1 MKTSLALAEKGLIP
15 RPLIRKGIRS
25 LLKKRLLEQNE
36 RFGADPE
43 RAMHAWVEQMRSGPI
58 ALVPEAANEQHYEVP
73 PRFFELVLGK
83 HRKYSSAYYP
93 TATTSLDEAEA
104 AMLAL
109 TCERAELRD
118 GQDILELGCGWGSLT
133 LFMAKRYPSSRITAV
148 SNSAPQR
155 KTIEA
160 QAAAQGL
167 TNLRVVT
174 ADMNT
179 FEAPGDNSG
188 GNFDRVV
195 SVEMFEHMRNWE
207 ALLAKVARWLR
218 PDGRVFMHVFAHTRF
233 AYPFEVK
240 SDTDWMSQHFFSG
253 GMMPSHDMLD
263 HLDTPFEV
271 GERWAVSGAHY
282 ARTSEDWAKNT
293 DRHRSE
299 IIELFERTY
308 GKGQGRRW
316 LHRWRIFFLSC
327 AELFAWEGGQE
338 WIVSHQRLR
347 LRSGASQ

>member
-15 RPLIRKGIRS
+15 RPLIRKGIRN

-36 RFGADPE
+36 RFGANPE
-43 RAMHAWVEQMRSGPI
+43 RAMREWVEHMRSAPI

-73 PRFFELVLGK
+73 PEFFELVLGRN
-83 HRKYSSAYYP
+83 RKYSSAFYP
-93 TATTSLDEAEA
+93 TKDTTLDDAEE

-109 TCERAELRD
+109 TCERAGLAD

-133 LFMAKRYPSSRITAV
+133 LFMAKRFPGSRITVV

-160 QAAAQGL
+160 RAAALHL
-167 TNLRVVT
+167 TNLKVIT

-179 FEAPGDNSG
+179 FEGPGEDPG
-188 GNFDRVV
+188 GSFDRVV

-207 ALLAKVARWLR
+207 ALLGKVAGWLR
-218 PDGRVFMHVFAHTRF
+218 PDGRVFLHVFAHKQY

-271 GERWAVSGAHY
+271 DERWAVSGEHY
-282 ARTSEDWAKNT
+282 ALTSEDWAKNT
-293 DRHRSE
+293 DRHRAE
-299 IIELFERTY
+299 IIELFEQTY

-327 AELFAWEGGQE
+327 AELFAWDNGQE

-347 LRSGASQ
+347 LRSGAGQ

>member
-15 RPLIRKGIRS
+15 RPLIRKGIRN
-25 LLKKRLLEQNE
+25 LLHKRLQEQNA
-36 RFGADPE
+36 RFGENPE
-43 RAMHAWVEQMRSGPI
+43 REMQKWVQHMRSAPI

-73 PRFFELVLGK
+73 PAFFELVLGP
-83 HRKYSSAYYP
+83 HRKYSSGYYP
-93 TATTSLDEAEA
+93 ESDTTLAEAEQ

-109 TCERAELRD
+109 TCERADLRN

-133 LFMAKRYPSSRITAV
+133 LFMAQRYPSSRITAV

-155 KTIEA
+155 QTILERA
-160 QAAAQGL
+160 KAQGL
-167 TNLRVVT
+167 TNIEVLT

-179 FEAPGDNSG
+179 FEAPGTY
-188 GNFDRVV
+188 DRVV

-207 ALLAKVARWLR
+207 ALLGKVATWLR
-218 PDGRVFMHVFAHTRF
+218 PDGRVFLHVFAHQRF
-233 AYPFEVK
+233 AYPFDVK

-253 GMMPSHDMLD
+253 GMMPSHDLLD

-271 GERWAVSGAHY
+271 DERWAVSGEHY

-293 DRHRSE
+293 DRHRAK
-299 IIELFERTY
+299 IIELFEQTY

-327 AELFAWEGGQE
+327 AELFGWDGGQE

-347 LRSGASQ
+347 LKAEASQ

>member
-15 RPLIRKGIRS
+15 RPLIRKGIRN
-25 LLKKRLLEQNE
+25 LLQKRLQEQNA
-36 RFGADPE
+36 RFGEDPE
-43 RAMHAWVEQMRSGPI
+43 REMQKWVQHMRQAPI

-73 PRFFELVLGK
+73 PEFFELVLGPN
-83 HRKYSSAYYP
+83 RKYSSGYYP
-93 TATTSLDEAEA
+93 NPDTSLGEAEQ

-109 TCERAELRD
+109 TCERAALRN

-133 LFMAKRYPSSRITAV
+133 LFMAQRFPGSQITAV

-155 KTIEA
+155 QTILERA
-160 QAAAQGL
+160 KAQGL
-167 TNLRVVT
+167 TNVEVLT

-179 FEAPGDNSG
+179 FEAPGTY
-188 GNFDRVV
+188 DRVV

-207 ALLAKVARWLR
+207 ALLGKVDTWLR
-218 PDGRVFMHVFAHTRF
+218 PEGRVFLHVFAHQRF

-240 SDTDWMSQHFFSG
+240 SDSDWMSQHFFSG
-253 GMMPSHDMLD
+253 GMMPSHDLLD

-271 GERWAVSGAHY
+271 DERWAVSGEHY

-293 DRHRSE
+293 DRHRAE
-299 IIELFERTY
+299 IIELFEKTY

-327 AELFAWEGGQE
+327 AELFGWDKGQE

-347 LRSGASQ
+347 RKAEAGR

>member
-15 RPLIRKGIRS
+15 RPLIRKGIRN
-25 LLKKRLLEQNE
+25 LLHKRLQEQNA
-36 RFGADPE
+36 RFGENPE
-43 RAMHAWVEQMRSGPI
+43 REMQKWVEHMRSAPI

-73 PRFFELVLGK
+73 PAFFELVLGP
-83 HRKYSSAYYP
+83 HRKYSSGYYP
-93 TATTSLDEAEA
+93 ESDTTLAEAEQ

-109 TCERAELRD
+109 TCERADLRN

-133 LFMAKRYPSSRITAV
+133 LFMAQRYPSSRITAV

-155 KTIEA
+155 QTILERA
-160 QAAAQGL
+160 KAQGL
-167 TNLRVVT
+167 TNIEVLT

-179 FEAPGDNSG
+179 FEAPGT
-188 GNFDRVV
+188 FDRVV

-207 ALLAKVARWLR
+207 ALLGKVATWLR
-218 PDGRVFMHVFAHTRF
+218 PDGRVFLHVFAHQRF
-233 AYPFEVK
+233 AYPFDVK

-253 GMMPSHDMLD
+253 GMMPSHDLLD

-271 GERWAVSGAHY
+271 DERWAVSGEHY

-293 DRHRSE
+293 DRHRAK
-299 IIELFERTY
+299 IIELFEQAY

-316 LHRWRIFFLSC
+316 MHRWRIFFLSC
-327 AELFAWEGGQE
+327 AELFGWDGGQE

-347 LRSGASQ
+347 LKAEASQ

>member
-15 RPLIRKGIRS
+15 RPLIRKGIRN
-25 LLKKRLLEQNE
+25 LLHKRLQEQNA
-36 RFGADPE
+36 RFGENPE
-43 RAMHAWVEQMRSGPI
+43 REMQKWVEHMRSAPI

-73 PRFFELVLGK
+73 PAFFELVLGP
-83 HRKYSSAYYP
+83 HRKYSSGYYP
-93 TATTSLDEAEA
+93 ESDTTLAEAEQ

-109 TCERAELRD
+109 TCERADLRN

-133 LFMAKRYPSSRITAV
+133 LFMAQRYPSSRITAV

-155 KTIEA
+155 QTILERA
-160 QAAAQGL
+160 KAQGL
-167 TNLRVVT
+167 TNIEVLT

-179 FEAPGDNSG
+179 FEAPGTY
-188 GNFDRVV
+188 DRVV

-207 ALLAKVARWLR
+207 ALLGKVATWLR
-218 PDGRVFMHVFAHTRF
+218 PDGRVFLHVFAHQRF
-233 AYPFEVK
+233 AYPFDVK

-253 GMMPSHDMLD
+253 GMMPSHDLLD

-271 GERWAVSGAHY
+271 DERWAVSGEHY

-293 DRHRSE
+293 DRHRAK
-299 IIELFERTY
+299 IIELFEQTY

-327 AELFAWEGGQE
+327 AELFGWDGGQE

-347 LRSGASQ
+347 LKAEASQ